1 MRYMQNYAEEMLR
14 LRETQLTEAYCQRQ
28 SLTESLEYLQTE
40 KKRDQ
45 TQLESVIV
53 ELQSQLYVVLICS
66 LFLHVFKV

>member
-1 MRYMQNYAEEMLR
+1 MPFVQNYAEEMLR
-14 LRETQLTEAYCQRQ
+14 LRESQLTEAYCQRQ

-53 ELQSQLYVVLICS
+53 ELQSQLYVFPIFS
-66 LFLHVFKV
+66 FAF